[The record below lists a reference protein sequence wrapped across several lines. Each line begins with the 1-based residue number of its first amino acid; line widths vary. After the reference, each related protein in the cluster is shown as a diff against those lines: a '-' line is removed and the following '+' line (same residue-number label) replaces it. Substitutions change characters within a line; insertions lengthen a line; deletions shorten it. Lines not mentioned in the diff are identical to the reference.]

1 MKEVRFGNWLP
12 LLIALTAAVEGW
24 FMLGPLAQMTLTAAA
39 VLKRLKGASIKR
51 LGGRSDTK

>member
-12 LLIALTAAVEGW
+12 LLIALTATVEGW
-24 FMLGPLAQMTLTAAA
+24 FVLGPLAQMTVTAAA
-39 VLKRLKGASIKR
+39 VLRCLNGISSKM